1 MAVLRCTIC
10 GGDLDLN
17 TDRTVGVCQYC
28 GSTITIPKNLDRIGN
43 LYNRASFLRQNN
55 EFYQAVAVYEEILR
69 EDNTDAEAHWGL
81 ILSRYGIEYVKDAAS
96 GKRIPTCHRMQN
108 TSILAD
114 PDYKAAI
121 QYADVEA
128 RAVYEE
134 QAEEIAR
141 VQKRILEISK
151 REEAFDIFI
160 CYKETDSDGERTED
174 SVIAQDIYMALE
186 KEGYEVFFAR
196 KTLESKLGTEYE
208 PIIFNA
214 LCSAKVMLVIGTNPE
229 HFTATW
235 VRNEWSRY
243 IAMNENGDKTIIP
256 LYKEMSPYEL
266 PIELSNVQGLD
277 MSKIGFLQEL
287 MDGIKRLLCKKS
299 HNTDKVVREDT
310 NVYNSAM
317 SLEKLLKN
325 AETYQRLENIGK
337 ADEIYKKVTEEYPED
352 YRGWWGRIVC
362 ATNNFTD
369 LFEREIQSWDFPWE
383 KDVEIWYRY
392 VNRVA
397 TSEKMEELKK
407 IYEAYM
413 RNIAE
418 HMAEIEISEINGVLQ
433 KNIDIV
439 SKVSEESKRLK
450 SEREQQL
457 ASHDANVELY
467 RNRKMEAEKIH
478 FLSVGG
484 IGAIICTIITG
495 FIFIGSI
502 GSMLDGGMGI
512 AIGIVGLFIDLFPGT
527 LAFAGWNI
535 LLSNRKEALIEVE
548 EQKISEQSIFQKE
561 IASISDSIKKLEE
574 DIKEGETVIRKCR
587 DYLDLGNEDIKNHW
601 VNKICSRTF
610 EKAEKDK
617 ILNSDEYVQAELLR
631 RDVYSVLKQK

>member
-28 GSTITIPKNLDRIGN
+28 GSTITIPKNLDKIGN

-128 RAVYEE
+128 RAVYEK

-160 CYKETDSDGERTED
+160 CYKETDSYGERTED

-186 KEGYEVFFAR
+186 TEGYKVFFAR

-287 MDGIKRLLCKKS
+287 MDGIKRLLCKNS
-299 HNTDKVVREDT
+299 HNIDKVVREDT
-310 NVYNSAM
+310 NVYNSVM

-369 LFEREIQSWDFPWE
+369 LYEREIQSWDFPWE
-383 KDVEIWYRY
+383 KDIEIWYRY

-397 TSEKMEELKK
+397 ASEKMEELKK

-418 HMAEIEISEINGVLQ
+418 HMAEREISEINGMLQ
-433 KNIDIV
+433 KKIDIV
-439 SKVSEESKRLK
+439 SKASEENKRLK
-450 SEREQQL
+450 SKREQRF
-457 ASHDANVELY
+457 ASHNVNAELY
-467 RNRKMEAEKIH
+467 RKRKMEAEKIP
-478 FLSVGG
+478 FFSVGG
-484 IGAIICTIITG
+484 IGEIICTLITVI
-495 FIFIGSI
+495 IFIGSI
-502 GSMLDGGMGI
+502 GCIFNGGK
-512 AIGIVGLFIDLFPGT
+512 GIVAGIFWLFIDLIPGS
-527 LAFAGWNI
+527 LAIAGWI
-535 LLSNRKEALIEVE
+535 IPLSNRKEALKEME
-548 EQKISEQSIFQKE
+548 EQKILEQSIFQKE
-561 IASISDSIKKLEE
+561 VASINGFIKKIEE
-574 DIKEGETVIRKCR
+574 DIKEGETVIRICR

-601 VNKICSRTF
+601 INKICSRTF

-617 ILNSDEYVQAELLR
+617 ILNSDEYVQTELLR